1 MKKILIAHKFTF
13 LSLAIILAMFVIASM
28 YHSDGGYKEWTQ
40 SSAVTKTASSGQANI
55 GGTFTLTNHKGEV
68 VNEDILQGK
77 FSLLFFGFT
86 YCPDVC
92 PTTLTKVTEL
102 YESLPEDKREQLNV
116 YLVSIDPER
125 DTPAVLADYVGA
137 FGPYIT
143 GLTGTA
149 EQIKA
154 MAKKYLVYYT
164 KRGEGEDYLM
174 DHSGFLYLMGP
185 DGLYLTHLKH
195 QSPVS
200 EWRSVVDSA
209 MYK

>member
-1 MKKILIAHKFTF
+1 MKKIIIDHKFTI
-13 LSLAIILAMFVIASM
+13 LSLVIILAMFVITNL
-28 YHSDGGYKEWTQ
+28 YHGEGGYKEWTQ

-55 GGTFTLTNHKGEV
+55 GGSFTLTNHKGETV
-68 VNEDILQGK
+68 TEAILKDK
-77 FSLLFFGFT
+77 FSLIFFGFT

-92 PTTLTKVTEL
+92 PTTLTKVTEV
-102 YESLPEDKREQLNV
+102 YENLPKEKQDMLNV

-125 DTPAVLADYVGA
+125 DTPETLANYVGA
-137 FGPYIT
+137 FGDYIT
-143 GLTGTA
+143 GLVGTP
-149 EQIKA
+149 EQIKDI
-154 MAKKYLVYYT
+154 AKKYLVYYV

-195 QSPVS
+195 HDDVS
-200 EWRSVVDSA
+200 VWQDALKKA